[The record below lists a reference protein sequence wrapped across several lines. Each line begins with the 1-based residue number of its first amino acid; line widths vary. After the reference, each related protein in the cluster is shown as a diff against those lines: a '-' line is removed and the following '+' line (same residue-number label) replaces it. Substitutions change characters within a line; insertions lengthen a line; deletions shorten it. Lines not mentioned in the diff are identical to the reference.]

1 MHTAARRRG
10 LTAAG
15 LPAGLIALLLSL
27 AVLLPAGLWPSLAPA
42 QPADTASDA
51 ITEEVKR
58 SILART
64 ERLLERQA
72 FASGVDF
79 DTWPE
84 VLAQYRAR
92 LDRAQTHGQFA
103 FVLNQAMRE
112 FGISHIDILPPSI
125 AQRVSETEIVGIG
138 VRALVTER
146 GVLVSQ
152 VLPESPA
159 ARAGLRRG
167 DTMVEIDGRAL
178 RAVEDIRGPEGSS
191 FVSKV
196 LRDDGSYAELKFTR
210 ARVSVV
216 DPATLEVL
224 GGGVGL
230 LRLPTFSAGYDRAQV
245 AGLFRQ
251 VKDQGLSGLIIDLR
265 SNGGGLVDNMKHFL
279 GFLLEPAEAIG
290 TEVPKEAA
298 DRYARQTG
306 KDSSDVVA
314 VAEWVSRKTFARPS
328 RVARE
333 LGPFQGKLAVLI
345 DRGSASASEIVAA
358 AMRELRGAPLIGSRT
373 AGAVLVSRV
382 ETTADGFLLKVPVSD
397 YVTIKGFR
405 IEGNPLRPDVEA
417 SSRRGADA
425 VKVALDRLARELPE
439 PAPQPDPAAH
449 AEQQSPQAGALPR

>member
-1 MHTAARRRG
+1 MHTTARRRG

-42 QPADTASDA
+42 QPAGSSDDA

-58 SILART
+58 EILDRT
-64 ERLLERQA
+64 EVLLERQA
-72 FASGVDF
+72 YASGVDF
-79 DTWPE
+79 KAWPE
-84 VLAQYRAR
+84 VLAQYKAR
-92 LDRAQTHGQFA
+92 LDRARTHGQFA

-112 FGISHIDILPPSI
+112 FGISHIDILPPSL
-125 AQRVSETEIVGIG
+125 AQRATETEIVGIG
-138 VRALVTER
+138 ILADVNER
-146 GVLVSQ
+146 GVLVNR
-152 VLPESPA
+152 VLPDSPA

-178 RAVEDIRGPEGSS
+178 RGVEEIRGPEGSS

-224 GGGVGL
+224 EGGVGL

-251 VKDQGLSGLIIDLR
+251 VKERQLGGLIIDLR

-279 GFLLEPAEAIG
+279 GFLLASGEAIG
-290 TEVPKEAA
+290 TEVPKQAA
-298 DRYARQTG
+298 DRYERQTG
-306 KDSSDVVA
+306 KDGSDVVA
-314 VAEWVSRKTFARPS
+314 VAEWISRKTFARPS
-328 RVARE
+328 RVAQE
-333 LGPFQGKLAVLI
+333 LGPFKGRVAVLI
-345 DRGSASASEIVAA
+345 DSGSASASEIVAA
-358 AMRELRGAPLIGSRT
+358 AMRELREAPLIGTRT

-397 YVTIKGFR
+397 YVTIKGYR

-425 VKVALDRLARELPE
+425 VKVALERLSRQPAE
-439 PAPQPDPAAH
+439 PGADPAAH
-449 AEQQSPQAGALPR
+449 AEQQAAEAAPR